1 MKASIIILAYNNV
14 EKIHNALESCFSQTY
29 RDFEIIVRDD
39 GSKNFDIA
47 NVEKE
52 FKNCPQRI
60 SYQIIHDEN
69 NLGTVKNFNQAIK
82 ASVGDVIIPLACDD
96 QFASSISVEKI
107 IDEFKNNPEAAC
119 ITSREKHV
127 ELDGSSSILPSPME
141 EKIVIHGDSRL
152 LYFSISAF
160 PCYMVGSSTAYR
172 RTILEKYNYFDT
184 DYRLL
189 EDWPFYLKLLE
200 NGEKISFLPAVT
212 IIHNAG
218 GVSTPKGKYRN
229 LLLVNDDIRCISYVI
244 NQKKVPLTRV
254 MLRLLKCRNEILRC
268 EKEHKKLEKLN
279 YIKYFDA
286 LVLRWI
292 RGKVRKISIIFDN
305 RE

>member
-1 MKASIIILAYNNV
+1 MLNSMEAHPYFHRRWK
-14 EKIHNALESCFSQTY
+14 KK
-29 RDFEIIVRDD
+29 IVR
-39 GSKNFDIA
+39 
-47 NVEKE
+47 
-52 FKNCPQRI
+52 
-60 SYQIIHDEN
+60 Y
-69 NLGTVKNFNQAIK
+69 
-82 ASVGDVIIPLACDD
+82 GDP
-96 QFASSISVEKI
+96 
-107 IDEFKNNPEAAC
+107 
-119 ITSREKHV
+119 
-127 ELDGSSSILPSPME
+127 
-141 EKIVIHGDSRL
+141 RL

-160 PCYMVGSSTAYR
+160 PCYIVGSSTAYR
-172 RTILEKYNYFDT
+172 RTILEKYNYFDI

-244 NQKKVPLTRV
+244 NQNKVPLTRS

-286 LVLRWI
+286 IVLRWI
-292 RGKVRKISIIFDN
+292 RGKARKISLIFDN